1 MSVQA
6 DFGLI
11 GLHQELTGRMATF
24 HLVFDF
30 PRAGGKIRSG
40 GYAPESSGIQFV
52 EIQGQGLA
60 VEIQFSAK
68 WSCDL
73 FQFCPG
79 GQFERIGDPFA
90 IEVVDQLR
98 WNLPGF
104 CQAGESFVGLDNVGL
119 RSEVM
124 FTGINY
130 LACERIEPLVKRG
143 LIKHFQF
150 RIVELAGEFPQ
161 GLTHLPG
168 SNQLPG
174 GLQRIFQAREWC
186 GSASQAYGT
195 G

>member
-1 MSVQA
+1 M
-6 DFGLI
+6 
-11 GLHQELTGRMATF
+11 
-24 HLVFDF
+24 
-30 PRAGGKIRSG
+30 
-40 GYAPESSGIQFV
+40 
-52 EIQGQGLA
+52 A
-60 VEIQFSAK
+60 VEIQFSTK

-73 FQFCPG
+73 FQFGPG

-124 FTGINY
+124 FAGINY

-143 LIKHFQF
+143 LIKQFQF

-174 GLQRIFQAREWC
+174 GLQRIFQGREWC

-195 G
+195 GWRLGRDSSCFALRPVWGIGCIGSAWETERRRRGLGEFRFGCGGRVRA